1 LSLAVDV
8 AADKLISYVAPQ
20 DMPKGEDG
28 SRAKYMPFS
37 VAEAYISRL
46 ATANVSRDPQ
56 EKK

>member
-1 LSLAVDV
+1 MDV